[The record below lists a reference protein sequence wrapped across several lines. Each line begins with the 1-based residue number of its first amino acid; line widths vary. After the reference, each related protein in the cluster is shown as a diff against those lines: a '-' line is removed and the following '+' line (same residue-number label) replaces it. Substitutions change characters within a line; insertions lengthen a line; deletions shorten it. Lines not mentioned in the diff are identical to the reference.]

1 MLLLQVSGILSKL
14 SLLNCFPLRTFCREI
29 EISGSELWW
38 ASPQCLNFRSEES
51 TFSFSRAFSLRKS
64 VPVSLYYHTQWDS
77 DFIPFSSLRNTMFV
91 SVLKF
96 CPSHILLSVFTSHL
110 ILSVF
115 LEPHWWNELMHSKT
129 SPNLFCR
136 SLWPLGM
143 EVGGRR
149 GHWGSGRCISQ
160 F

>member
-38 ASPQCLNFRSEES
+38 APPQCLNFRSEES

-77 DFIPFSSLRNTMFV
+77 DFIPFSSLRNTMFA

-96 CPSHILLSVFTSHL
+96 CPSHVLLSVFTSHL
-110 ILSVF
+110 MLSVF

-143 EVGGRR
+143 EVGGRG

>member
-14 SLLNCFPLRTFCREI
+14 SLLNCFPLCTFCREI

-38 ASPQCLNFRSEES
+38 ASPQCLNFRSEDP

-96 CPSHILLSVFTSHL
+96 CPSHVLLSVFTSHL

>member
-1 MLLLQVSGILSKL
+1 MLSLQVSGILSKL
-14 SLLNCFPLRTFCREI
+14 SLPNCLPLRTFCREI

-38 ASPQCLNFRSEES
+38 ASPQCLNFGSEES
-51 TFSFSRAFSLRKS
+51 TFSFSRAFSLRKT

-91 SVLKF
+91 SVLTF
-96 CPSHILLSVFTSHL
+96 CPNHVLLSVFMSHL
-110 ILSVF
+110 MLSVF
-115 LEPHWWNELMHSKT
+115 LEPHWWNELLHSKS
-129 SPNLFCR
+129 SPNQFCR
-136 SLWPLGM
+136 SLWLLGM

-149 GHWGSGRCISQ
+149 GHWRSGEGISQ